1 MSSSSPA
8 APCLSAGLPPAASAT
23 ATATAA
29 SSSPS
34 SSSSPT
40 NAHLPHVHAT
50 ETSSTTLTTHTIPPT
65 IAHCSATHP
74 HTNPFSTGTPHTKSA
89 TTSPHHQ
96 HHHPQPNPDPD
107 PLPDGQ
113 DADYTTRYFDERRHE
128 ACARPMH
135 ACGGSSKRS
144 ITTAYPCTHYCHH
157 HQQQLLQGDLQDW
170 RMRER
175 LKTVSGALVLCLN
188 IGVDPPD
195 IVKTSP
201 CAKLECW
208 VDPFSIAPTRK
219 ALEQIGQNLQA
230 QYEAWQPKARYR
242 LSLDPSVEETKKLC
256 LNVRKNA
263 KDERILFHYNG
274 HGVPRPTPGGEIWV
288 FNKQYTQYIP
298 VSIYDLQSWL
308 GSPCIF
314 VFDCSN
320 AGNIL
325 LAFNRFAEQRDAE
338 AQRQIDA
345 AASNPSNPPPVNVPL
360 PYTPFKECIQLA
372 ACRSTEI
379 LPMNPDLPADLFS
392 CCLTTPIEIALR
404 WFITQNPLLTNITID
419 MIMKIPGK
427 LNDRRTPLGELN
439 WIFTAITDTIAW
451 NVLPHDVF
459 KKLFRQDLMVA
470 ALFRNFL
477 LADRI
482 MRFYNCTPMSSP
494 QLQPTFQHPLWQAWD
509 LAADMCLAQLP
520 VLLAAQDGGL
530 PHDYKP
536 CSFFAEQLTAFEV
549 WLSKGPIST
558 SPPEQ
563 LPIVLQVLLSQNHR
577 LRALMLLSRFLD
589 LGPWAVHLALSVG
602 IFPYVL
608 KLLQSPAA
616 DLKPV
621 LVFIWAKILA
631 VDRSCQQDLLKD
643 NGYTYFINILSTD
656 SAMPPIPNLSEHRAM
671 CSFILSVFCHNFR
684 AGQAACL
691 RNDLLPALIPHLS
704 DPDPLLRQWACLSL
718 EKLWEGYSDAK
729 WTGIKDNVH
738 EKLCGMLTDPVP
750 EVRAAAL
757 FAVGALIGDLDKT
770 EQVASAEQSI
780 GIAILA
786 ATGDASPIC
795 RKELV
800 VALSRIVQENV
811 SKFVT
816 AAYELIEEDRRRAL
830 SQVKGAKSNGGS
842 VDRKTS
848 DSLYRLTGASSV
860 YGCLWKVLLNLS
872 VDPFPDVSE
881 LGCRVVDTVN
891 LKLLS
896 SSLVES
902 PSAVLATALP
912 LPTPRASHPLIPTAS
927 SSPLPSNS
935 RNSTTLSL
943 SSVPATAASSSK
955 DLKRSSSFVNTM
967 RALTGFKTTQ
977 SYENISADAAAQK
990 HIGGQLNGEIRRH
1003 TRPPSINSA
1012 SYTSANSFGT
1022 HTSLG
1027 NSLHIGAAGSSTHS
1041 QSGSPITRDKS
1052 SDGAS
1057 INSDK
1062 ELGIPLHS
1070 SFFEWSCEYF
1080 AEPQYRLPEIEEPG
1094 SMRYTERMWRKRRNE
1109 RLIAET
1115 ENARRVA
1122 PHHRFDE
1129 IINILHSDPA
1139 PAAVLAFHQFEPH
1152 IAVADNQDEVVIY
1165 GWDDNMRLNTIKNF
1179 NPLGSRITSL
1189 RFINEDDN
1197 GLLLMGSDEGIIR
1210 IYRRYEYIGSH
1221 ELVTAWRALTDLL
1234 PSMRGSGL
1242 VTDWQQSTGTLL
1254 VSGDV
1259 RQIRIWD
1266 VEREA
1271 CVQDLPTKSQV
1282 CVTSLASDKT
1292 SGNLIVAGCG
1302 DGSIRLYDRRI
1313 ASKEAHVA
1321 VLTDHRKWVVNVQL
1335 QPGSH
1340 RDVLSGSQ
1348 DGDIRLWDLGQRKC
1362 TKTIEPFPGLELTAL
1377 ALHDNAA
1384 LIACGSNSHQL
1395 RVYNTQFQPLGYM
1408 RLHDS
1413 VVFAPRA
1420 GPVSSIAFHA
1430 YKPILAAGS
1439 ITGGSVTLFGQP
1451 HHLHP
1456 SAVGGHTNTHRG
1468 YNHR

>member
-1 MSSSSPA
+1 MSAATGPISPPTNGKLDNKESESSTKSNQA
-8 APCLSAGLPPAASAT
+8 TGILTIHSVHEHNEASAAVTTT
-23 ATATAA
+23 ARHSAEQ
-29 SSSPS
+29 S
-34 SSSSPT
+34 
-40 NAHLPHVHAT
+40 H
-50 ETSSTTLTTHTIPPT
+50 STTNHPSHEESLNDAELT
-65 IAHCSATHP
+65 S
-74 HTNPFSTGTPHTKSA
+74 
-89 TTSPHHQ
+89 
-96 HHHPQPNPDPD
+96 
-107 PLPDGQ
+107 
-113 DADYTTRYFDERRHE
+113 RYLDDRRHE
-128 ACARPMH
+128 ACARPMS
-135 ACGGSSKRS
+135 ASAIARN
-144 ITTAYPCTHYCHH
+144 TTSFSTPLH
-157 HQQQLLQGDLQDW
+157 LQMTIQDW

-208 VDPFSIAPTRK
+208 VDPFSLTPTRK

-230 QYEAWQPKARYR
+230 QYEAWQPRARYR

-263 KDERILFHYNG
+263 KEERILFHYNG

-298 VSIYDLQSWL
+298 VSIYDLQTWL

-314 VFDCSN
+314 VYDCSN

-325 LAFNRFAEQRDAE
+325 IAFNRFAEQRDTE

-345 AASNPSNPPPVNVPL
+345 AAANPSNPPPVNVPL
-360 PYTPFKECIQLA
+360 PYTPMRECIQLA
-372 ACRSTEI
+372 ACRPTEM
-379 LPMNPDLPADLFS
+379 LPMNPDLPADMFS

-404 WFITQNPLLTNITID
+404 WFVGQNPLLTNITID

-451 NVLPHDVF
+451 NVLPHDLF

-482 MRFYNCTPMSSP
+482 MRFYNCTPVSSP
-494 QLQPTFQHPLWQAWD
+494 ELQPTFQHPLWQAWD
-509 LAADMCLAQLP
+509 LAADMCLSQLP
-520 VLLAAQDGGL
+520 ALLAAQDGG
-530 PHDYKP
+530 PSYEYKT
-536 CSFFAEQLTAFEV
+536 STFFAEQLTAFEV
-549 WLSKGPIST
+549 WLSKGPIS
-558 SPPEQ
+558 SSAPEQ

-589 LGPWAVHLALSVG
+589 LGPWAVNLALLVG

-631 VDRSCQQDLLKD
+631 VDKSCQQDLLKD
-643 NGYTYFINILSTD
+643 NGYTYFINILTTD

-684 AGQAACL
+684 SGQVACL
-691 RNDLLPALIPHLS
+691 RNELLPALVPHLS
-704 DPDPLLRQWACLSL
+704 DPDPLLRQWACLCL
-718 EKLWEGYSDAK
+718 EKLWQGFGDAK
-729 WTGIKDNVH
+729 WAGIRDNVH
-738 EKLCGMLTDPVP
+738 EKLCSMLTDPVP

-786 ATGDASPIC
+786 ATGDASPVC

-816 AAYELIEEDRRRAL
+816 AAYELIEEDRRRIPP
-830 SQVKGAKSNGGS
+830 VKGTKLNGGS

-860 YGCLWKVLLNLS
+860 YACLWKVLLNLS
-872 VDPFPDVSE
+872 VDPFPDVAE

-896 SSLVES
+896 SPLVES
-902 PSAVLATALP
+902 PSAVLASALP
-912 LPTPRASHPLIPTAS
+912 SPTTPNRLS
-927 SSPLPSNS
+927 SSSTATTPTSPSPQPKIALANGS
-935 RNSTTLSL
+935 SSVLNNFIPKQQQQDLRRTSSFANTIRSLTGLKTTL
-943 SSVPATAASSSK
+943 
-955 DLKRSSSFVNTM
+955 
-967 RALTGFKTTQ
+967 
-977 SYENISADAAAQK
+977 SYENIAADAAAQK
-990 HIGGQLNGEIRRH
+990 HVGQPNGDRRPL
-1003 TRPPSINSA
+1003 RAASVASA
-1012 SYTSANSFGT
+1012 SYTSVMSVNT
-1022 HTSLG
+1022 NTG
-1027 NSLHIGAAGSSTHS
+1027 NLHIGASSS
-1041 QSGSPITRDKS
+1041 LGSPITREKS
-1052 SDGAS
+1052 LDGISNAG
-1057 INSDK
+1057 SDK

-1094 SMRYTERMWRKRRNE
+1094 SIRYTERMWRRSRNE
-1109 RLIAET
+1109 KLIAET
-1115 ENARRVA
+1115 EHVRRVA

-1129 IINILHSDPA
+1129 IINVLHSDPT
-1139 PAAVLAFHQFEPH
+1139 PAAVLTFHQFEPH
-1152 IAVADNQDEVVIY
+1152 VAVADNQDEVIIY
-1165 GWDDNMRLNTIKNF
+1165 LWEENLRLNIIQNM

-1197 GLLLMGSDEGIIR
+1197 GMLLIGSDEGIVR
-1210 IYRRYEYIGSH
+1210 IYRNYEHMGCH

-1242 VTDWQQSTGTLL
+1242 VTDWQQSTGSLL

-1271 CVQDLPTKSQV
+1271 CVQDLPTKSSA
-1282 CVTSLASDKT
+1282 CITSLTSDKT
-1292 SGNLIVAGCG
+1292 AGDLIIAGCG
-1302 DGSIRLYDRRI
+1302 DGNIRLYDRRI
-1313 ASKEAHVA
+1313 SSKDAHVA
-1321 VLTDHRKWVVNVQL
+1321 MLTDHQKWIVNVQL
-1335 QPGSH
+1335 QAGSN

-1348 DGDIRLWDLGQRKC
+1348 EGDIRLWDLRQRRC
-1362 TKTIEPFPGLELTAL
+1362 TRTIEPFPGQELTAL
-1377 ALHDNAA
+1377 AIHDNAS
-1384 LIACGSNSHQL
+1384 LIACGSGAHQL
-1395 RVYNTQFQPLGYM
+1395 RVFNTQFQPLGHL

-1413 VVFAPRA
+1413 GFLGPRP
-1420 GPVSSIAFHA
+1420 GPISSIAFHS
-1430 YKPILAAGS
+1430 YKPVLAASS
-1439 ITGGSVTLFGQP
+1439 ITGGSVTVFGQHDP
-1451 HHLHP
+1451 LAHYHH
-1456 SAVGGHTNTHRG
+1456 
-1468 YNHR
+1468 